1 MTPIRVVGFDP
12 SLRHWGI
19 SQGEYY
25 LATSELIVL
34 SVDVIEPALPKHKS
48 VRVNSKDLEAARQLA
63 QATLEATQDAQA
75 IFVEVPHGSQ
85 SARAMAGYGI
95 CLGILGTLRSQGK
108 QFYELTEAEV
118 KLATV
123 GHRKCSKQDMID
135 WIVSR
140 HPEVS
145 WSPHA
150 RIEHQTDATATIYAG
165 IQHPQ
170 FLQTLQL
177 QLDIQGTANANYA

>member
-1 MTPIRVVGFDP
+1 MTVIRTVGFDP

-19 SQGEYY
+19 SQGEYD
-25 LATSELIVL
+25 LQTSTLKIH
-34 SVDVIEPALPKHKS
+34 SVDVIEPVLAKKKS
-48 VRVNSKDLEAARQLA
+48 VRVNSKDLEAAKQLA
-63 QATLEATQDAQA
+63 HAIFEVARDAHA

-95 CLGILGTLRSQGK
+95 CLGILGALRTQGK
-108 QFYELTEAEV
+108 QFYELTESEV

-123 GHRKCSKQDMID
+123 GQRTASKQDMID

-150 RIEHQTDATATIYAG
+150 RIEHQADATAAIYAG
-165 IQHPQ
+165 VQHPQ

-177 QLDIQGTANANYA
+177 QFHL

>member
-1 MTPIRVVGFDP
+1 MTILRTVGFDP

-19 SQGEYY
+19 SQGEYN
-25 LATSELIVL
+25 LLTSTLTL
-34 SVDVIEPALPKHKS
+34 QAVDVIEPKLPTHKS

-63 QATLEATQDAQA
+63 HAVFEVASEAQV

-95 CLGILGTLRSQGK
+95 CLGILGALRTQGK

-123 GHRKCSKQDMID
+123 GRHASSKKDMID
-135 WIVSR
+135 WITSR
-140 HPEVS
+140 HPEVL

-150 RIEHQTDATATIYAG
+150 RIEHQADATAAIYAG
-165 IQHPQ
+165 VQHPQ

-177 QLDIQGTANANYA
+177 QLNL